1 MKRIGKMTMLVLM
14 AAMLCLCAAAEAL
27 AAASQ
32 AQNLTEET
40 GNVVIRPEPVV
51 LCMDQIAGQTVLVAV
66 GEYEDTENLLT
77 LTVLEKLRFA
87 AEAVE
92 GLQPGDALDLDGELL
107 VVRDVEPMTNGFFLS
122 DDGGF
127 LLGDDGGLDEGSVWL
142 MKGEDGDYEAGRYS
156 HPIWRTVGSA
166 PFAVANDAQFLD
178 GIDPEDGDMLE
189 SPTRHSMEE
198 FLRIK
203 EEEEER
209 GYPGFGCDNVWAA
222 FNAEGEIASL
232 ERFYVPW
239 Q

>member
-1 MKRIGKMTMLVLM
+1 MKRNQKTAMLVLM

-32 AQNLTEET
+32 AQNLTGET
-40 GNVVIRPEPVV
+40 IIQPEPIA
-51 LCMDQIAGQTVLVAV
+51 LSMDALAGKTVMVRV
-66 GEYEDTENLLT
+66 GAYHQEEHTLE

-92 GLQPGDALDLDGELL
+92 GLQPGDALNLGGELL
-107 VVRDVEPMTNGFFLS
+107 VVRQIEPMTYLLLL
-122 DDGGF
+122 DDGSGV
-127 LLGDDGGLDEGSVWL
+127 DEASVWL
-142 MKGEDGDYEAGRYS
+142 KKGEDGDYEAGQYS
-156 HPIWRTVGSA
+156 DFIWRQVGSA
-166 PFAVANDAQFLD
+166 PFAVAQDAQFLD
-178 GIDPEDGDMLE
+178 GINPEDGEMLE

-198 FLRIK
+198 FLCIK

>member
-1 MKRIGKMTMLVLM
+1 MKRNQKTAMLVLM
-14 AAMLCLCAAAEAL
+14 VAMLCLCAAA
-27 AAASQ
+27 AAQ
-32 AQNLTEET
+32 AQGLTEET
-40 GNVVIRPEPVV
+40 AVIQPEPVV
-51 LCMDQIAGQTVLVAV
+51 LCMDALAGKTVMVRV
-66 GEYEDTENLLT
+66 GAYHQEDHTLE
-77 LTVLEKLRFA
+77 LTVLENLRFP

-107 VVRDVEPMTNGFFLS
+107 VVRDVEPMTYLLLL
-122 DDGGF
+122 DDGSGV
-127 LLGDDGGLDEGSVWL
+127 DEASVWL
-142 MKGEDGDYEAGRYS
+142 KKGEDGDYEAGQYS
-156 HPIWRTVGSA
+156 DFIWRQVGSA
-166 PFAVANDAQFLD
+166 SFAVAQDAQFLD

>member
-1 MKRIGKMTMLVLM
+1 MKRNQKTAMLVLM
-14 AAMLCLCAAAEAL
+14 VAMLCLCAAA
-27 AAASQ
+27 AAQ
-32 AQNLTEET
+32 AQGLTEET
-40 GNVVIRPEPVV
+40 AVIQPEPVV
-51 LCMDQIAGQTVLVAV
+51 LCMDALAGKTVMVRV
-66 GEYEDTENLLT
+66 GAYHQEDHTLE

-92 GLQPGDALDLDGELL
+92 GLQPGDALNLGGELL
-107 VVRDVEPMTNGFFLS
+107 VVRQIEPMTYLLLL
-122 DDGGF
+122 DDGSGV
-127 LLGDDGGLDEGSVWL
+127 DEASVWL
-142 MKGEDGDYEAGRYS
+142 KKGEDGDYEAGQYS
-156 HPIWRTVGSA
+156 DFIWRQVGSA
-166 PFAVANDAQFLD
+166 PFAVAQDAQFLD
-178 GIDPEDGDMLE
+178 GINPEDGEMLE

-203 EEEEER
+203 SEKEER

>member
-1 MKRIGKMTMLVLM
+1 MKRIRKMAMLVLM

-32 AQNLTEET
+32 AQNLTGET
-40 GNVVIRPEPVV
+40 IIQPEPIA
-51 LCMDQIAGQTVLVAV
+51 LSMDALAGKTVMVRV
-66 GEYEDTENLLT
+66 GAYHQEDHTLE

-92 GLQPGDALDLDGELL
+92 GLQPGDALNLGGELL
-107 VVRDVEPMTNGFFLS
+107 VVRQIEPMTYLLLL
-122 DDGGF
+122 DDGSGV
-127 LLGDDGGLDEGSVWL
+127 DEASVWL
-142 MKGEDGDYEAGRYS
+142 KKGEDGDYEAGQYS
-156 HPIWRTVGSA
+156 DFIWRQVGSA
-166 PFAVANDAQFLD
+166 PFAVAQDAQFLD
-178 GIDPEDGDMLE
+178 GINPEDGEMLE

-203 EEEEER
+203 SEEEER
-209 GYPGFGCDNVWAA
+209 GYPGFGCRDVRAT

>member
-1 MKRIGKMTMLVLM
+1 MKRIRKMAMLVLM

-32 AQNLTEET
+32 AQNLTGET
-40 GNVVIRPEPVV
+40 IIQPEPIA
-51 LCMDQIAGQTVLVAV
+51 LSMDALAGKTVMVRV
-66 GEYEDTENLLT
+66 GAYHQEDHTLE

-92 GLQPGDALDLDGELL
+92 GLQPGDALNLDGELL
-107 VVRDVEPMTNGFFLS
+107 VVRDVEPMTYLLLL
-122 DDGGF
+122 DDGSGV
-127 LLGDDGGLDEGSVWL
+127 DEASVWL
-142 MKGEDGDYEAGRYS
+142 KKGEDGDYEAGQYS
-156 HPIWRTVGSA
+156 DFIWRTVGSA
-166 PFAVANDAQFLD
+166 PFAVAQDAQFLD

-189 SPTRHSMEE
+189 IPTRHSMEE
-198 FLRIK
+198 FLCIK

>member
-1 MKRIGKMTMLVLM
+1 MKRIRKMAMLVLM

-32 AQNLTEET
+32 AQNLTGET
-40 GNVVIRPEPVV
+40 IIQPEPIA
-51 LCMDQIAGQTVLVAV
+51 LSMDALAGKTVMVRV
-66 GEYEDTENLLT
+66 GAYHQEDHTLELT
-77 LTVLEKLRFA
+77 ILEKLRFA

-107 VVRDVEPMTNGFFLS
+107 VVREIEPMTYLLLL
-122 DDGGF
+122 DDGSGV
-127 LLGDDGGLDEGSVWL
+127 DEASVWL
-142 MKGEDGDYEAGRYS
+142 KKGEDGDYEAERYS

>member
-1 MKRIGKMTMLVLM
+1 MKRNQKTAMLVLM
-14 AAMLCLCAAAEAL
+14 VAMLCLCAAA
-27 AAASQ
+27 AAQ
-32 AQNLTEET
+32 AQGLTEET
-40 GNVVIRPEPVV
+40 AVIQPEPIG
-51 LCMDQIAGQTVLVAV
+51 LSMDALAGKTVMVRV
-66 GEYEDTENLLT
+66 GAYHQEDHTLE
-77 LTVLEKLRFA
+77 LTVLEKLCFA

-92 GLQPGDALDLDGELL
+92 GLRVGDTLNLGGELL
-107 VVRDVEPMTNGFFLS
+107 VVRQIEPMTYLLLL
-122 DDGGF
+122 DDGSGV
-127 LLGDDGGLDEGSVWL
+127 DEASVWL
-142 MKGEDGDYEAGRYS
+142 KKGEDGDYEAGQYS
-156 HPIWRTVGSA
+156 DFIWRQVGSA

>member
-1 MKRIGKMTMLVLM
+1 MKRNQKTAMLVLM
-14 AAMLCLCAAAEAL
+14 VAMLCLCAAA
-27 AAASQ
+27 AAQ
-32 AQNLTEET
+32 AQGLTEET
-40 GNVVIRPEPVV
+40 AVIQPEPVV
-51 LCMDQIAGQTVLVAV
+51 LCMDALAGKTVMVRV
-66 GEYEDTENLLT
+66 GAYHQADHALE
-77 LTVLEKLRFA
+77 LTVLENLRFP

-107 VVRDVEPMTNGFFLS
+107 VVRDVEPMTYLLLL
-122 DDGGF
+122 DDGSGV
-127 LLGDDGGLDEGSVWL
+127 DEASVWL
-142 MKGEDGDYEAGRYS
+142 KKGEDGDYEAGQYS
-156 HPIWRTVGSA
+156 DFIWRTVGSA
-166 PFAVANDAQFLD
+166 PFAVAQDAQFLD

>member
-1 MKRIGKMTMLVLM
+1 MKRIQKTAMLVLM
-14 AAMLCLCAAAEAL
+14 VAMLCLCAAA
-27 AAASQ
+27 AAQ
-32 AQNLTEET
+32 AQGLTEET
-40 GNVVIRPEPVV
+40 AVIQPEPVV
-51 LCMDQIAGQTVLVAV
+51 LCMDALAGKTVMVRV
-66 GEYEDTENLLT
+66 GAYHQEDHTLE
-77 LTVLEKLRFA
+77 LTVLEKLCFA

-92 GLQPGDALDLDGELL
+92 GLRVGDTLELDGELL
-107 VVRDVEPMTNGFFLS
+107 VVRKIEPMTHGL
-122 DDGGF
+122 
-127 LLGDDGGLDEGSVWL
+127 LLGGDDGLDEGSVWL
-142 MKGEDGDYEAGRYS
+142 EKSGNGGYEAGRYS

-166 PFAVANDAQFLD
+166 PFAVAQDAQFLD

-198 FLRIK
+198 FLCIK

>member
-1 MKRIGKMTMLVLM
+1 MKRNQKTAMLVLM
-14 AAMLCLCAAAEAL
+14 VAMLCLCAAA
-27 AAASQ
+27 AAQ
-32 AQNLTEET
+32 AQGLTEET
-40 GNVVIRPEPVV
+40 AVIQPEPVV
-51 LCMDQIAGQTVLVAV
+51 LCMDALAGKTVMVRV
-66 GEYEDTENLLT
+66 GAYHQEDHTLE

-92 GLQPGDALDLDGELL
+92 GLQPGDALNLGGELL
-107 VVRDVEPMTNGFFLS
+107 VVRQIEPMTYLLLL
-122 DDGGF
+122 DDGSGV
-127 LLGDDGGLDEGSVWL
+127 DEASVWL
-142 MKGEDGDYEAGRYS
+142 KKGEDGDYEAGQYS
-156 HPIWRTVGSA
+156 DFIWRTVGSA
-166 PFAVANDAQFLD
+166 PFAVANDAQLLD

-198 FLRIK
+198 FLCIK

>member
-1 MKRIGKMTMLVLM
+1 MLVLM

-32 AQNLTEET
+32 AQNLTGET
-40 GNVVIRPEPVV
+40 IIQPEPIA
-51 LCMDQIAGQTVLVAV
+51 LSMDALAGKTVMVRV
-66 GEYEDTENLLT
+66 GAYHQEDHTLE

-92 GLQPGDALDLDGELL
+92 GLQPGDALELNGELF
-107 VVRDVEPMTNGFFLS
+107 VVREIEPMTNGFF
-122 DDGGF
+122 
-127 LLGDDGGLDEGSVWL
+127 LGDDGGLDEGSVWL
-142 MKGEDGDYEAGRYS
+142 KKGEDGDYEAGRYS

-166 PFAVANDAQFLD
+166 PFAVAQDAQFLD

>member
-1 MKRIGKMTMLVLM
+1 MKRNQKTAMLVLM
-14 AAMLCLCAAAEAL
+14 VAMLCLCAAA
-27 AAASQ
+27 AAQ
-32 AQNLTEET
+32 AQGLTEET
-40 GNVVIRPEPVV
+40 AVIQPEPVV
-51 LCMDQIAGQTVLVAV
+51 LCMDALAGKTVMVRV
-66 GEYEDTENLLT
+66 GAYHQEDRTLELT
-77 LTVLEKLRFA
+77 ILEKLRFA

-92 GLQPGDALDLDGELL
+92 GLQPGDALELNGELF
-107 VVRDVEPMTNGFFLS
+107 VVREIEPMTNGFF
-122 DDGGF
+122 
-127 LLGDDGGLDEGSVWL
+127 LGDDGGLDEGSVWL
-142 MKGEDGDYEAGRYS
+142 KKGEDGDYEAGRYS

-166 PFAVANDAQFLD
+166 PFAVAQDAQFLD

>member
-1 MKRIGKMTMLVLM
+1 MLVLM

-32 AQNLTEET
+32 AQNLTGET
-40 GNVVIRPEPVV
+40 IIQPEPIA
-51 LCMDQIAGQTVLVAV
+51 LSMDALAGKTVMVRV
-66 GEYEDTENLLT
+66 GAYHQEDHTLE

-92 GLQPGDALDLDGELL
+92 GLQPGDALNLDGELL
-107 VVRDVEPMTNGFFLS
+107 VVRDVEPMTYLLLL
-122 DDGGF
+122 DDGSGV
-127 LLGDDGGLDEGSVWL
+127 DEASVWL
-142 MKGEDGDYEAGRYS
+142 KKGEDGDYEAGQYS
-156 HPIWRTVGSA
+156 DFIWRTVGSA
-166 PFAVANDAQFLD
+166 PFAVAQDAQFLD

-198 FLRIK
+198 FLCIK

>member
-1 MKRIGKMTMLVLM
+1 MKRNQKTAMLVLM

-32 AQNLTEET
+32 AQNLTGET
-40 GNVVIRPEPVV
+40 IIQPEPIA
-51 LCMDQIAGQTVLVAV
+51 LSMDALAGKTVMVRV
-66 GEYEDTENLLT
+66 GAYHQEDHTLE

-92 GLQPGDALDLDGELL
+92 GLQPGDALNLGGELL
-107 VVRDVEPMTNGFFLS
+107 VVRQIEPMTYLLLL
-122 DDGGF
+122 DDGSGV
-127 LLGDDGGLDEGSVWL
+127 DEASVWL
-142 MKGEDGDYEAGRYS
+142 KKGEDGDYEAGQYS
-156 HPIWRTVGSA
+156 DFIWRTVGSA
-166 PFAVANDAQFLD
+166 PFAVAQDAQFLD

-198 FLRIK
+198 FLCIK

>member
-1 MKRIGKMTMLVLM
+1 MKRIRKMAMLVLM

-32 AQNLTEET
+32 AQNLTGET
-40 GNVVIRPEPVV
+40 IIQPEPIA
-51 LCMDQIAGQTVLVAV
+51 LSMDALAGKTVMVRV
-66 GEYEDTENLLT
+66 GAYHQEDHTLE

-92 GLQPGDALDLDGELL
+92 GLQPGDALNLGGELL
-107 VVRDVEPMTNGFFLS
+107 VVRQIEPMTYLLLL
-122 DDGGF
+122 DDGSGV
-127 LLGDDGGLDEGSVWL
+127 DEASVWL
-142 MKGEDGDYEAGRYS
+142 KKGEDGDYEAGQYS
-156 HPIWRTVGSA
+156 DFIWRQVGSA
-166 PFAVANDAQFLD
+166 PFAVAQDAQFLD
-178 GIDPEDGDMLE
+178 GINPEDGEMLE

>member
-1 MKRIGKMTMLVLM
+1 MKRIRKTVMLVLM
-14 AAMLCLCAAAEAL
+14 AAMLCLCAAA
-27 AAASQ
+27 AAQ
-32 AQNLTEET
+32 AQGLTGE
-40 GNVVIRPEPVV
+40 NVVIQPEPIA
-51 LCMDQIAGQTVLVAV
+51 LRMDQLAGKTVMVRV
-66 GEYEDTENLLT
+66 GAYHQEDHTLE

-107 VVRDVEPMTNGFFLS
+107 VVREIEPMTYLLLL
-122 DDGGF
+122 DDGSGV
-127 LLGDDGGLDEGSVWL
+127 DEASVWL
-142 MKGEDGDYEAGRYS
+142 KKGEDGDYEAGQYS
-156 HPIWRTVGSA
+156 DFLWWQVGSA
-166 PFAVANDAQFLD
+166 PFAVAQDAQFLD
-178 GIDPEDGDMLE
+178 GIDPEYGDMLE
-189 SPTRHSMEE
+189 RPTTHSMEE

-203 EEEEER
+203 EGEEAR

>member
-1 MKRIGKMTMLVLM
+1 MKRNQKTAMLVLM
-14 AAMLCLCAAAEAL
+14 VAMLCLCAAA
-27 AAASQ
+27 AAQ
-32 AQNLTEET
+32 AQGLTEET
-40 GNVVIRPEPVV
+40 AVIQPEPVV
-51 LCMDQIAGQTVLVAV
+51 LCMDALAGKTVMVRV
-66 GEYEDTENLLT
+66 GAYHQADHALE
-77 LTVLEKLRFA
+77 LTVLENLRFP

-107 VVRDVEPMTNGFFLS
+107 VVRDVEPMTYLLLL
-122 DDGGF
+122 DDGSGV
-127 LLGDDGGLDEGSVWL
+127 DEASVWL
-142 MKGEDGDYEAGRYS
+142 KKGEDGDYEAGQYS
-156 HPIWRTVGSA
+156 DFIWRTVGSA
-166 PFAVANDAQFLD
+166 PFAVAQDAQFLD

-203 EEEEER
+203 SEKEER

>member
-1 MKRIGKMTMLVLM
+1 MKRNQKTAMLVLM
-14 AAMLCLCAAAEAL
+14 VAMLCLCAAA
-27 AAASQ
+27 AAQ
-32 AQNLTEET
+32 AQGLTEET
-40 GNVVIRPEPVV
+40 AVIQPEPVV
-51 LCMDQIAGQTVLVAV
+51 LCMDALAGKTVMVRV
-66 GEYEDTENLLT
+66 GAYHQEDHTLE

-92 GLQPGDALDLDGELL
+92 GLQPGDALNLGGELL
-107 VVRDVEPMTNGFFLS
+107 VVRQIEPMTYLLLL
-122 DDGGF
+122 DDGSGV
-127 LLGDDGGLDEGSVWL
+127 DEASVWL
-142 MKGEDGDYEAGRYS
+142 KKGEDGDYEAGQYS
-156 HPIWRTVGSA
+156 DFIWRQVGSA
-166 PFAVANDAQFLD
+166 PFAVAQDAQFLD
-178 GIDPEDGDMLE
+178 GINPEDGEMLE

>member
-1 MKRIGKMTMLVLM
+1 MKRNQKTAMLVLM
-14 AAMLCLCAAAEAL
+14 VAMLCLCAAA
-27 AAASQ
+27 AAQ
-32 AQNLTEET
+32 AQGLTEET
-40 GNVVIRPEPVV
+40 AVIQPEPVV
-51 LCMDQIAGQTVLVAV
+51 LCMDALAGKTVMVRV
-66 GEYEDTENLLT
+66 GAYHQEDHTLELT
-77 LTVLEKLRFA
+77 ILEKLCFA

-92 GLQPGDALDLDGELL
+92 GLRVGDTLELDGELL
-107 VVRDVEPMTNGFFLS
+107 VVRKIEPMTHGL
-122 DDGGF
+122 
-127 LLGDDGGLDEGSVWL
+127 LLGGDDGLDEGSVWL
-142 MKGEDGDYEAGRYS
+142 EKSGNGDYEAGQYS
-156 HPIWRTVGSA
+156 DFIWRTVGSA
-166 PFAVANDAQFLD
+166 PFAVAQDAQFLD

-198 FLRIK
+198 FLCIK

>member
-1 MKRIGKMTMLVLM
+1 MKRIRKMAMLVLM

-32 AQNLTEET
+32 AQNLMGET
-40 GNVVIRPEPVV
+40 IIQPEPIA
-51 LCMDQIAGQTVLVAV
+51 LSMDALAGKTVMVRV
-66 GEYEDTENLLT
+66 GAYHQEDHTLE

-92 GLQPGDALDLDGELL
+92 GLQPGDALNLGGELL
-107 VVRDVEPMTNGFFLS
+107 VVRQIEPMTYLLLL
-122 DDGGF
+122 DDGSGV
-127 LLGDDGGLDEGSVWL
+127 DEASVWL
-142 MKGEDGDYEAGRYS
+142 KKGEDGDYEAGQYS
-156 HPIWRTVGSA
+156 DFIWRQVGSA
-166 PFAVANDAQFLD
+166 PFAVAQDAQFLD
-178 GIDPEDGDMLE
+178 GINPEDGEMLE

>member
-1 MKRIGKMTMLVLM
+1 MKRNQKTAMLVLM
-14 AAMLCLCAAAEAL
+14 VAMLCLCAAA
-27 AAASQ
+27 AAQ
-32 AQNLTEET
+32 AQGLTEET
-40 GNVVIRPEPVV
+40 AVIQPEPVV
-51 LCMDQIAGQTVLVAV
+51 LCMDALAGKTVMVRV
-66 GEYEDTENLLT
+66 GAYHQEDHTLE
-77 LTVLEKLRFA
+77 LTVLEKLCFA

-92 GLQPGDALDLDGELL
+92 GLRVGDTLELDGELL
-107 VVRDVEPMTNGFFLS
+107 VVRKIEPMTHGL
-122 DDGGF
+122 
-127 LLGDDGGLDEGSVWL
+127 LLGGDDGLDEGSVWL
-142 MKGEDGDYEAGRYS
+142 KKSENGDYEVERYS

>member
-1 MKRIGKMTMLVLM
+1 MKQIGKTAMLALM
-14 AAMLCLCAAAEAL
+14 MSMLCLCAAAEAL
-27 AAASQ
+27 TQ
-32 AQNLTEET
+32 TPQTQELTAET
-40 GNVVIRPEPVV
+40 GAVVIQPESPR
-51 LCMDQIAGQTVLVAV
+51 LSMDALAGKTVTVLVGAYHQADHAL
-66 GEYEDTENLLT
+66 E
-77 LTVLEKLRFA
+77 LTVLENLRFP

-92 GLQPGDALDLDGELL
+92 GMQPGDALNLNGELL
-107 VVRDVEPMTNGFFLS
+107 VVRAIEPMTYMLLL
-122 DDGGF
+122 DDGS
-127 LLGDDGGLDEGSVWL
+127 GLNEGSVWL
-142 MKGEDGDYEAGRYS
+142 KKGEDGGYEAGQYS
-156 HPIWRTVGSA
+156 DFIWRQVGSA
-166 PFAVANDAQFLD
+166 PFAVAQDAQFLD
-178 GIDPEDGDMLE
+178 GINPEDGEMLE

>member
-1 MKRIGKMTMLVLM
+1 MKRNQKTAMLVLM
-14 AAMLCLCAAAEAL
+14 VAMLYLCAAA
-27 AAASQ
+27 AAQ
-32 AQNLTEET
+32 AQGLTEET
-40 GNVVIRPEPVV
+40 AVIQPEPVV
-51 LCMDQIAGQTVLVAV
+51 LCMDALAGKTVMVRV
-66 GEYEDTENLLT
+66 GAYHQADHALE
-77 LTVLEKLRFA
+77 LTVLENLRFP

-107 VVRDVEPMTNGFFLS
+107 VVRDVEPMTYLLLL
-122 DDGGF
+122 DDGSGV
-127 LLGDDGGLDEGSVWL
+127 DEASVWL
-142 MKGEDGDYEAGRYS
+142 KKGEDGDYEAGQYS
-156 HPIWRTVGSA
+156 DFIWRTVGSA
-166 PFAVANDAQFLD
+166 PFAVAQDAQFLD

-198 FLRIK
+198 FLCIK

>member
-1 MKRIGKMTMLVLM
+1 MKRNQKTAMLVLM
-14 AAMLCLCAAAEAL
+14 VAMLCLCAAA
-27 AAASQ
+27 AAQ
-32 AQNLTEET
+32 AQGLTEET
-40 GNVVIRPEPVV
+40 AVIQPEPVV
-51 LCMDQIAGQTVLVAV
+51 LCMDALAGKTVMVRV
-66 GEYEDTENLLT
+66 GAYHQADHALE
-77 LTVLEKLRFA
+77 LTVLENLRFP

-107 VVRDVEPMTNGFFLS
+107 VVRDVEPMTYLLLL
-122 DDGGF
+122 DDGSGV
-127 LLGDDGGLDEGSVWL
+127 DEASVWL
-142 MKGEDGDYEAGRYS
+142 KKGEDGDYEAGQYS
-156 HPIWRTVGSA
+156 DFIWRTVGSA
-166 PFAVANDAQFLD
+166 PFAVAQDAQFLD

-209 GYPGFGCDNVWAA
+209 GYPGFGCRNVRAT

>member
-1 MKRIGKMTMLVLM
+1 MKRIRKMAMLVLM

-32 AQNLTEET
+32 AQNLTGET
-40 GNVVIRPEPVV
+40 IIQPEPIA
-51 LCMDQIAGQTVLVAV
+51 LSMDALAGKTVMVRV
-66 GEYEDTENLLT
+66 GAYHQEDHTLE

-92 GLQPGDALDLDGELL
+92 GLQPGDALNLGGELL
-107 VVRDVEPMTNGFFLS
+107 VVRQIEPMTYLLLL
-122 DDGGF
+122 DDGSGV
-127 LLGDDGGLDEGSVWL
+127 DEASVWL
-142 MKGEDGDYEAGRYS
+142 KKGEDGDYEAGQYS
-156 HPIWRTVGSA
+156 DFIWRQVGSA
-166 PFAVANDAQFLD
+166 PFAVAQDAQFLD
-178 GIDPEDGDMLE
+178 GINPEDGEMLE

-203 EEEEER
+203 SEEEKR
-209 GYPGFGCDNVWAA
+209 GYPGFGCRNVRAT

>member
-1 MKRIGKMTMLVLM
+1 MKRIRKTVMLVLM
-14 AAMLCLCAAAEAL
+14 AAMLCLCAAA
-27 AAASQ
+27 AAQ
-32 AQNLTEET
+32 AQGLTGE
-40 GNVVIRPEPVV
+40 NVVIQPEPIA
-51 LCMDQIAGQTVLVAV
+51 LRMDQLAGKTVMVRV
-66 GEYEDTENLLT
+66 GAYHQEDHTLELT
-77 LTVLEKLRFA
+77 ILEKLRFA

-107 VVRDVEPMTNGFFLS
+107 VVREIEPMTYLLLL
-122 DDGGF
+122 DDGSGV
-127 LLGDDGGLDEGSVWL
+127 DEASVWL
-142 MKGEDGDYEAGRYS
+142 KKGEDGDYEAGQYS
-156 HPIWRTVGSA
+156 DFLWRQVGSA
-166 PFAVANDAQFLD
+166 PFAVAQDAQFLD
-178 GIDPEDGDMLE
+178 GIDPEYGDMLE
-189 SPTRHSMEE
+189 SPTTHSMEE

>member
-1 MKRIGKMTMLVLM
+1 MKRIRKMAMLVLM

-32 AQNLTEET
+32 AQNLTGET
-40 GNVVIRPEPVV
+40 IIQPEPIA
-51 LCMDQIAGQTVLVAV
+51 LSMDALAGKTVMVRV
-66 GEYEDTENLLT
+66 GAYHQEDHTLE

-92 GLQPGDALDLDGELL
+92 GLQPGDALNLDGELL
-107 VVRDVEPMTNGFFLS
+107 VVRDVEPMTYLLLL
-122 DDGGF
+122 DDGSGV
-127 LLGDDGGLDEGSVWL
+127 DEASVWL
-142 MKGEDGDYEAGRYS
+142 KKGEDGDYEAGQYS
-156 HPIWRTVGSA
+156 DFIWRTVGSA
-166 PFAVANDAQFLD
+166 PFAVAQDAQFLD

-189 SPTRHSMEE
+189 IPTRHSMEE

>member
-1 MKRIGKMTMLVLM
+1 MKRNQKTAMLVLM
-14 AAMLCLCAAAEAL
+14 VAMLCLCAAAEAL

-32 AQNLTEET
+32 AQNLTGET
-40 GNVVIRPEPVV
+40 IIQPEPIA
-51 LCMDQIAGQTVLVAV
+51 LSMDALAGKTVMVRV
-66 GEYEDTENLLT
+66 GAYHQEDHTLE

-92 GLQPGDALDLDGELL
+92 GLQPGDALNLGGELL
-107 VVRDVEPMTNGFFLS
+107 VVRQIEPMTYLLLL
-122 DDGGF
+122 DDGSGV
-127 LLGDDGGLDEGSVWL
+127 DEASVWL
-142 MKGEDGDYEAGRYS
+142 KKGEDGDYEAGQYS
-156 HPIWRTVGSA
+156 DFIWRTVGSA
-166 PFAVANDAQFLD
+166 PFAVAQDAQFLD

>member
-1 MKRIGKMTMLVLM
+1 MKRNQKTAMLVLM
-14 AAMLCLCAAAEAL
+14 VAMLCLCAAA
-27 AAASQ
+27 AAQ
-32 AQNLTEET
+32 AQGLTEET
-40 GNVVIRPEPVV
+40 VVIQPEPIG
-51 LCMDQIAGQTVLVAV
+51 LSMDALAGKTVMVRV
-66 GEYEDTENLLT
+66 GAYHQEDHTLELT
-77 LTVLEKLRFA
+77 ILEKLRFA

-107 VVRDVEPMTNGFFLS
+107 VVREIEPMTYLLLL
-122 DDGGF
+122 DDGSGV
-127 LLGDDGGLDEGSVWL
+127 DEASVWL
-142 MKGEDGDYEAGRYS
+142 KKGEDGDYEAGRYS

-178 GIDPEDGDMLE
+178 GIDPEYGDMLE
-189 SPTRHSMEE
+189 SPTTHSMEE

-203 EEEEER
+203 EEEEAR

>member
-1 MKRIGKMTMLVLM
+1 MKRIRKMAMLVLM

-32 AQNLTEET
+32 AQNLTGET
-40 GNVVIRPEPVV
+40 IIQPEPIA
-51 LCMDQIAGQTVLVAV
+51 LSMDALAGKTVMVRV
-66 GEYEDTENLLT
+66 GAYHQEDHTLE

-92 GLQPGDALDLDGELL
+92 GLQPGDALNLGGELL
-107 VVRDVEPMTNGFFLS
+107 VVRQIEPMTYLLLL
-122 DDGGF
+122 DDGSGV
-127 LLGDDGGLDEGSVWL
+127 DEASVWL
-142 MKGEDGDYEAGRYS
+142 KKGEDGDYEAGQYS
-156 HPIWRTVGSA
+156 DFIWRQVGSA
-166 PFAVANDAQFLD
+166 PFAVAQDAQFLD
-178 GIDPEDGDMLE
+178 GINPEDGEMRE